1 MYSGVKRNK
10 TPGYHLDDQA
20 LIFFGKESSREQPE
34 LPQESPQ
41 EPPFNIP
48 FRVRRY
54 KSIVRRYKSIGS

>member
-10 TPGYHLDDQA
+10 TPGHHLDDQA
-20 LIFFGKESSREQPE
+20 LISSGEEPSREQPE